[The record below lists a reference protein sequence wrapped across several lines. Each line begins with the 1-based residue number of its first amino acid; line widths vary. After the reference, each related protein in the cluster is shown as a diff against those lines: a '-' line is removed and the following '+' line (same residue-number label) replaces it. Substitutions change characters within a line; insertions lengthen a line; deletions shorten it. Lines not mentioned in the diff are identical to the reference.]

1 MIATKAQ
8 ALLDELFSQRD
19 KLTRFKFNA
28 ILRGET
34 DIASCP
40 ECVEQKK
47 KFDELYRRAV
57 KGSNQEHST
66 C

>member
-19 KLTRFKFNA
+19 KLTRFKFKA

-34 DIASCP
+34 DIANCP

-47 KFDELYRRAV
+47 FDELYRRV
-57 KGSNQEHST
+57 VEGLNQEHST